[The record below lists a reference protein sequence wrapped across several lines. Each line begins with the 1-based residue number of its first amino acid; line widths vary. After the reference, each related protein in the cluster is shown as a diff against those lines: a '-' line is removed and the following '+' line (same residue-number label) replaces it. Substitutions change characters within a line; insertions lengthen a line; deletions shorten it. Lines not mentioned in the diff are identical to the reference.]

1 MDWHQYIISDPSI
14 LVGKAT
20 IRGTRISVELILE
33 DLADGLTEDE
43 ILTGYPELSPQAIRA
58 AVAYA
63 AAVVKEDSRRPLA
76 STA

>member
-1 MDWHQYIISDPSI
+1 MDWQRYVVSDPNI

-20 IRGTRISVELILE
+20 IRGTRISVEMILE

-43 ILTGYPELSPQAIRA
+43 ILKGYPELNPEAIRA

-63 AAVVKEDSRRPLA
+63 AAVVKEDSHRPLA